1 MACACSRIAPCFV
14 SSSVASVQLHEHECV
29 LLVNRYKEYLVA
41 KEQKTEM
48 LKAVDDK
55 LSECERFSRA
65 HEVACSICTI
75 VFCLFTQLHE
85 LLLALNLLLQ
95 LVCIFMCTSVVVRAV
110 PNILFVFYL
119 VRIVDR
125 ILYSYSAE

>member
-1 MACACSRIAPCFV
+1 M
-14 SSSVASVQLHEHECV
+14 QLHEHECV

-65 HEVACSICTI
+65 HEVACSIRTI
-75 VFCLFTQLHE
+75 VVFCLFTQLHE
-85 LLLALNLLLQ
+85 LSLALNLLLHA
-95 LVCIFMCTSVVVRAV
+95 VCIFMCTSKVYIMCTSVVIRDV

>member
-1 MACACSRIAPCFV
+1 M
-14 SSSVASVQLHEHECV
+14 

-65 HEVACSICTI
+65 HEVACSIRTI
-75 VFCLFTQLHE
+75 VVFCLFTQLHE
-85 LLLALNLLLQ
+85 LSLALNLLLHA
-95 LVCIFMCTSVVVRAV
+95 VCIFMCTPVVISDV